1 MPEADTALGHYQVP
15 RMLIWEGDDSM
26 IMGTDNFK
34 SILNAPETN
43 LTSKRVSERGVAE
56 RLKNAVKWVWSLSQV
71 RVHVP
76 LD

>member
-1 MPEADTALGHYQVP
+1 
-15 RMLIWEGDDSM
+15 M

-76 LD
+76 LDSICSNKSAT

>member
-1 MPEADTALGHYQVP
+1 
-15 RMLIWEGDDSM
+15 M

-56 RLKNAVKWVWSLSQV
+56 RLKNAVKWVWPLSQV
-71 RVHVP
+71 RVHVS